1 MKNLSLV
8 KGKYK
13 QQKNRKRL
21 VRNVTILILALN
33 SLFLS
38 AQVKFDASVSKTK
51 LGLNERLRVDFVMN
65 QNGDNFSPP
74 DFENFQIIGG
84 PNQSIKTSYVNG
96 ERSFSK
102 TYSYFLQP
110 LKKGSI
116 RIKQASIEI
125 DGEEY
130 KSLPIEVL
138 ITDSVSQPSESVTQY
153 YNDDDIELR
162 ALISKGSPYLNEPIT
177 VIYKLYYKAP
187 INISDARE
195 TETPNYKD
203 FWSQTIKIPQLK
215 VQREIYKGQNYNVV
229 EWRKVVL
236 YPQKSGQLEISPLS
250 LNLVLDVPT
259 DKRDFFGNV
268 IYDQTSQFIS
278 TGMRRITVKD
288 LPLNNKPSSFTG
300 AVGQFEFDVILNK
313 SSLRAT
319 ESFQAELKVKGEGN
333 LKLFDLP
340 DLLVPSSME
349 LFEPQRE
356 ESINTNLSGM
366 SGSVTKL
373 FTVIPRFQGS
383 FPIEE
388 VEFSYFDPQLES
400 YKTLKSP
407 RLTVDVFDG
416 PTIANSSSNN
426 TNVITPNDS
435 FRFIKTKANLIKI
448 DNSKFFESQ
457 LFYVLVSS
465 PFAMVIAFVMLTA
478 YTRTRKSSTIEL
490 QKAQE
495 KEINKMIDAAKKSL
509 NDKNIFYDLI
519 EKALLKTLFLKFSIN
534 IENFNKE
541 KIKSISRDKGVDEKT
556 ISKIIQLIENCESAK
571 YSRSSNSIMNND
583 LNNAR
588 EVINLILKNK

>member
-1 MKNLSLV
+1 M
-8 KGKYK
+8 
-13 QQKNRKRL
+13 
-21 VRNVTILILALN
+21 VRNILILILALN
-33 SLFLS
+33 SLFIS

-51 LGLNERLRVDFVMN
+51 LGLNERLRVDFIMN

-116 RIKQASIEI
+116 KIKQASIEI

-195 TETPNYKD
+195 TESPNYKD

-236 YPQKSGQLEISPLS
+236 YPQKSGELEISPLS

-268 IYDQTSQFIS
+268 IYDQTSQIIS
-278 TGMRRITVKD
+278 TGMRRINVKD

-300 AVGQFEFDVILNK
+300 AVGQFEFDLILNK

-416 PTIANSSSNN
+416 PTIANSSLNN

-448 DNSKFFESQ
+448 DNSQFFESK
-457 LFYVLVSS
+457 LFYILVSS
-465 PFAMVIAFVMLTA
+465 PFAIVIAFVMLTA

-495 KEINKMIDAAKKSL
+495 KEINKMIEAAKKSL
-509 NDKNIFYDLI
+509 NDKNMFYDLI
-519 EKALLKTLFLKFSIN
+519 EKALLKTLLLKFSIN

-571 YSRSSNSIMNND
+571 YSRSSNSMMNND
-583 LNNAR
+583 LKTAI
-588 EVINLILKNK
+588 EVIKLILKNK

>member
-1 MKNLSLV
+1 
-8 KGKYK
+8 
-13 QQKNRKRL
+13 L
-21 VRNVTILILALN
+21 VRNILILILALN
-33 SLFLS
+33 SLFIS

-51 LGLNERLRVDFVMN
+51 LGLNERLRVDFIMN

-110 LKKGSI
+110 LRKGSI
-116 RIKQASIEI
+116 KIKQASIEI

-229 EWRKVVL
+229 EWRKVFL
-236 YPQKSGQLEISPLS
+236 YPQKSGELEISPLS

-268 IYDQTSQFIS
+268 IYDQTSQIIS
-278 TGMRRITVKD
+278 TGMRRINVKD

-300 AVGQFEFDVILNK
+300 AVGQFEFDLILNK

-340 DLLVPSSME
+340 DLLVPNSME

-416 PTIANSSSNN
+416 PTIANSSLNN

-448 DNSKFFESQ
+448 DNSQFFESK
-457 LFYVLVSS
+457 LFYILVSS
-465 PFAMVIAFVMLTA
+465 PFAIVIAFVMLTA

-495 KEINKMIDAAKKSL
+495 KEINKMIEAAKKSL
-509 NDKNIFYDLI
+509 NDKNMFYDLI
-519 EKALLKTLFLKFSIN
+519 EKALLKTLLLKFSIN

-571 YSRSSNSIMNND
+571 YSRSSNSMMNND
-583 LNNAR
+583 LKTAI
-588 EVINLILKNK
+588 EVIKLILKNK

>member
-1 MKNLSLV
+1 M
-8 KGKYK
+8 
-13 QQKNRKRL
+13 
-21 VRNVTILILALN
+21 VRNILILILALN
-33 SLFLS
+33 SLFIS

-51 LGLNERLRVDFVMN
+51 LGLNERLRVDFIMN

-116 RIKQASIEI
+116 KIKQASIEI

-195 TETPNYKD
+195 TESPNYKD

-236 YPQKSGQLEISPLS
+236 YPQKSGELEISPLS

-268 IYDQTSQFIS
+268 IYDQTSQIIS
-278 TGMRRITVKD
+278 TGMRRINVKD

-300 AVGQFEFDVILNK
+300 AVGQFEFDLILNK

-340 DLLVPSSME
+340 DLLVPNSME

-416 PTIANSSSNN
+416 PTIANSSLNN

-448 DNSKFFESQ
+448 DNSQFFESQ
-457 LFYVLVSS
+457 LFYILVSS
-465 PFAMVIAFVMLTA
+465 PFAIVIAFVMLTA

-495 KEINKMIDAAKKSL
+495 KEINKMIEAAKKSL
-509 NDKNIFYDLI
+509 NDKNMFYDLI
-519 EKALLKTLFLKFSIN
+519 EKALLKTLLLKFSIN

-571 YSRSSNSIMNND
+571 YSRSSNSMMNND
-583 LNNAR
+583 LKTAI
-588 EVINLILKNK
+588 EVIKLILKNK

>member
-1 MKNLSLV
+1 M
-8 KGKYK
+8 
-13 QQKNRKRL
+13 
-21 VRNVTILILALN
+21 VRNITILILALN

-215 VQREIYKGQNYNVV
+215 VQREIYKG
-229 EWRKVVL
+229 
-236 YPQKSGQLEISPLS
+236 
-250 LNLVLDVPT
+250 
-259 DKRDFFGNV
+259 
-268 IYDQTSQFIS
+268 
-278 TGMRRITVKD
+278 
-288 LPLNNKPSSFTG
+288 
-300 AVGQFEFDVILNK
+300 
-313 SSLRAT
+313 
-319 ESFQAELKVKGEGN
+319 
-333 LKLFDLP
+333 
-340 DLLVPSSME
+340 
-349 LFEPQRE
+349 
-356 ESINTNLSGM
+356 
-366 SGSVTKL
+366 
-373 FTVIPRFQGS
+373 
-383 FPIEE
+383 
-388 VEFSYFDPQLES
+388 
-400 YKTLKSP
+400 
-407 RLTVDVFDG
+407 
-416 PTIANSSSNN
+416 
-426 TNVITPNDS
+426 
-435 FRFIKTKANLIKI
+435 
-448 DNSKFFESQ
+448 
-457 LFYVLVSS
+457 
-465 PFAMVIAFVMLTA
+465 
-478 YTRTRKSSTIEL
+478 
-490 QKAQE
+490 
-495 KEINKMIDAAKKSL
+495 
-509 NDKNIFYDLI
+509 
-519 EKALLKTLFLKFSIN
+519 KFSLS
-534 IENFNKE
+534 F
-541 KIKSISRDKGVDEKT
+541 
-556 ISKIIQLIENCESAK
+556 
-571 YSRSSNSIMNND
+571 
-583 LNNAR
+583 
-588 EVINLILKNK
+588 

>member
-1 MKNLSLV
+1 M
-8 KGKYK
+8 
-13 QQKNRKRL
+13 
-21 VRNVTILILALN
+21 VRNITILILALN
-33 SLFLS
+33 SLFIS
-38 AQVKFDASVSKTK
+38 AQVKFDASVNKTK

-116 RIKQASIEI
+116 RIKQASVEI
-125 DGEEY
+125 DGELY

-177 VIYKLYYKAP
+177 VIYKLFYKAP

-203 FWSQTIKIPQLK
+203 FWSQIIKIPQLK
-215 VQREIYKGQNYNVV
+215 VQREIYKGQNYNTV

-259 DKRDFFGNV
+259 DKRDFFGNI
-268 IYDQTSQFIS
+268 IYDQTTLVIS
-278 TGMRRITVKD
+278 TGMRTINVKD
-288 LPLNNKPSSFTG
+288 LPLKNKPLNFTG

-340 DLLVPSSME
+340 DLQVPSSME

-400 YKTLKSP
+400 YKTIKSP

-416 PTIANSSSNN
+416 PTITNSSLNN

-435 FRFIKTKANLIKI
+435 FRFIKTKTNLIKI
-448 DNSKFFESQ
+448 DDSKFFESQ

-465 PFAMVIAFVMLTA
+465 PFAMVIAFVMLTT
-478 YTRTRKSSTIEL
+478 YTRSRKSSTIEL
-490 QKAQE
+490 QKTQE

-519 EKALLKTLFLKFSIN
+519 EKVLLKTLLLKFSIN

-541 KIKSISRDKGVDEKT
+541 KIKSISRDKGIDEKT

-571 YSRSSNSIMNND
+571 YSRSSNSIMKND
-583 LNNAR
+583 LKNAK